1 MDKGISSPFVRGAQG
16 YFKVDVGADLIKSN
30 IAQILGTI
38 PGERVMLPEFGCKL
52 RNLLF
57 EPMDTATY
65 YLAKTYI
72 VDAIIL
78 WEKRISLNDVELEKD
93 EDKGIFLV
101 SLSWIYNETGTEES
115 SMFLVGNMGV
125 KVNE

>member
-1 MDKGISSPFVRGAQG
+1 
-16 YFKVDVGADLIKSN
+16 
-30 IAQILGTI
+30 
-38 PGERVMLPEFGCKL
+38 
-52 RNLLF
+52 
-57 EPMDTATY
+57 MDTATY

-101 SLSWIYNETGTEES
+101 SLSWIYNETGIEES

-125 KVNE
+125 KING